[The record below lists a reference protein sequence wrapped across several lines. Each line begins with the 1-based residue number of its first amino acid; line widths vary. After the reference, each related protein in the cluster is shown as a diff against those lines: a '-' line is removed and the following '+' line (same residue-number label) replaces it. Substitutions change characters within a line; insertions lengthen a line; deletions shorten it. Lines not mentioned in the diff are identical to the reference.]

1 MIRNPILEELL
12 ARERAAERLREAD
25 QRRLIARAS
34 QDRLTLARRAARP
47 IGRMLLRLGAWLL
60 CYSLVET
67 REVAPVSI
75 GVACE

>member
-12 ARERAAERLREAD
+12 ARERAAEHLREAD
-25 QRRLIARAS
+25 RRRLIARVS

-60 CYSLVET
+60 CYGLVET